1 MFNLGSFEQRLKH
14 WAEFRN
20 SLEQSSDPLKDVADY
35 YSSAPLVSINT
46 DPWNQSVWPSAWELI
61 SENQYCSFCITLGM
75 CYTLQLTERFKSANF
90 EIHISKD
97 NTNSSIH
104 YYLLFEND
112 MVIGYEEEKIMN
124 KTDLPTSLYSQR
136 IYTMKPIQ

>member
-1 MFNLGSFEQRLKH
+1 MG
-14 WAEFRN
+14 
-20 SLEQSSDPLKDVADY
+20 
-35 YSSAPLVSINT
+35 
-46 DPWNQSVWPSAWELI
+46 
-61 SENQYCSFCITLGM
+61 
-75 CYTLQLTERFKSANF
+75 YTLQLTERFKSANF